1 MAFLVWGK
9 FSVYGVQVECGG
21 SVAHTLIGRY
31 VITRDPR
38 GMMYHFL
45 RREFIPMKKFELSV
59 GLLFIAILSGCAAKP
74 IIEGAEKV
82 ELTTERPD
90 RSHCDYLG
98 EVVGS
103 QGNWV
108 TGDFTSNED
117 LIIGARNE
125 LKNKAFQLGANVV
138 YVEGMANTN
147 AWGSLGT
154 TNTTAIGKAFKCEY

>member
-1 MAFLVWGK
+1 
-9 FSVYGVQVECGG
+9 
-21 SVAHTLIGRY
+21 
-31 VITRDPR
+31 
-38 GMMYHFL
+38 
-45 RREFIPMKKFELSV
+45 MKKFCVFVCVLIHIINLYQYVICLRFEMI
-59 GLLFIAILSGCAAKP
+59 GLENAHARFSGCAAKP

-82 ELTTERPD
+82 DLTTERPD
-90 RSHCDYLG
+90 RVHCDYLG

-117 LIIGARNE
+117 LIIEARNE
-125 LKNKAFQLGANVV
+125 LKNKAFKLGANVV

-154 TNTTAIGKAFKCEY
+154 TNSTAIGKAFKCEY

>member
-1 MAFLVWGK
+1 MKQLKLSAASL
-9 FSVYGVQVECGG
+9 
-21 SVAHTLIGRY
+21 LIA
-31 VITRDPR
+31 P
-38 GMMYHFL
+38 
-45 RREFIPMKKFELSV
+45 
-59 GLLFIAILSGCAAKP
+59 LSGCAANPTIK
-74 IIEGAEKV
+74 GAERV
-82 ELTTERPD
+82 ELTSERPD
-90 RSHCDYLG
+90 RTQCEYLG
-98 EVVGS
+98 EVIGS

-125 LKNKAFQLGANVV
+125 LKNEAFKLGANIV